1 MSNLTSS
8 IKEILIVSIT
18 PQFLERGV
26 LWFQENYEKVKHAIR
41 SPSASSGNTIGFW
54 QNNALIIKKELEIK
68 PREFLRRISDF
79 GYEKTGM
86 LFGKGEFAHHGNI
99 IDIWPI
105 NSDEPFKI
113 EFFGNKI
120 EEIYLQ
126 PTTDN
131 KQPTTTTRFT
141 KKYGSLKNLKP
152 GNYVVHVDHGIGI
165 FRGITA
171 KNEIQ
176 NPKSEILNKPKI
188 QNHKIQNEF
197 GNLKLEIENST
208 TKNADAFFMVEYAP
222 PRDRTE
228 PDRLFVPVEQEKR
241 LSPYIGFETPV
252 IHRLGGNLWTKI
264 KKRIREDAEKLAK
277 ELLKIYAV
285 RESITRPPYQFDET
299 MAREFADEFEFVE
312 TEDQTKAIEDI
323 KKDFLRE
330 SPMDRIIC
338 GDVGFG
344 KTEVAMRAVFDAVA
358 NNYQV
363 ALISPTTI
371 LANEHNK
378 NFEKRFAKFPVEICS
393 LSRLTPAKELKK
405 TLEKIKEGKC
415 DIVIGTHRLL
425 SQDVAFK
432 NLGLVI
438 IDEEQRFGVKQKEKF
453 KELRSSCDILSLSAT
468 PIPRTL
474 NLAMAKLRDLSIIS
488 TPPPGRLPIKTFILP
503 HSYKIFA
510 RAIIS
515 EIKRKGQIYFLHN
528 RIETIEKVKEKL
540 QRALEK
546 EKKNKSSANFRTREN
561 LRVNSTF
568 HFPLSTPR
576 IEIIHGRMDEKT
588 MIRIMDE
595 FRAKKIDILL
605 ATTIIENGLD
615 FSNANT
621 LIVDDATR
629 LGLAQAY
636 QIRGRIGRG
645 DKEAYAYFSYRPNS
659 ITEMAMERLL
669 ALKEFEELGSG
680 YEVALRDLEM
690 RGAGN
695 ILGREQSGAIN
706 RVGLNLYCQILA
718 DAVEELKKT
727 A

>member
-1 MSNLTSS
+1 MSIVPSEK
-8 IKEILIVSIT
+8 KEFLIVSIT

-26 LWFQENYEKVKHAIR
+26 LWFQENYEKVKYAIR
-41 SPSASSGNTIGFW
+41 NPSTGSTSSPQASSGNTIGFW
-54 QNNALIIKKELEIK
+54 QNNALIIEKDLEIK
-68 PREFLRRISDF
+68 PGEFLRRISDF

-99 IDIWPI
+99 IDVWPI
-105 NSDEPFKI
+105 NSDTPYKV
-113 EFFGNKI
+113 EFFGNRV
-120 EEIYLQ
+120 EAIYQ
-126 PTTDN
+126 FPISN
-131 KQPTTTTRFT
+131 FQFPKT
-141 KKYGSLKNLKP
+141 KRDEGWGPKTNRGLKRLSP
-152 GNYVVHVDHGIGI
+152 GDYIVHIDHGIGI
-165 FRGITA
+165 FRGIV
-171 KNEIQ
+171 KNNPEHIHSIQ
-176 NPKSEILNKPKI
+176 YKLREKSEILRFA
-188 QNHKIQNEF
+188 QND
-197 GNLKLEIENST
+197 EIIKEY
-208 TKNADAFFMVEYAP
+208 FIVEYAP
-222 PRDRTE
+222 PRPNAE
-228 PDRLFVPVEQEKR
+228 PDRLFVPIEQEKR
-241 LSPYIGFETPV
+241 LSPYIGFETPI

-264 KKRIREDAEKLAK
+264 KKRVREDAEKLAK

-285 RESITRPPYQFDET
+285 RESITRPPYKFDET

-323 KKDFLRE
+323 RKDFSRPQ
-330 SPMDRIIC
+330 PMDRIIC

-344 KTEVAMRAVFDAVA
+344 KTEVAMRAAFDAVA

-371 LANEHNK
+371 LANEHKK
-378 NFEKRFAKFPVEICS
+378 NFEKRFEKFPVEICS
-393 LSRLTPAKELKK
+393 LSRLTPAGELKT
-405 TLEKIKEGKC
+405 TLEKINPPTFPREGGGIKQGKC

-425 SQDVAFK
+425 SQDVTFK
-432 NLGLVI
+432 DLGLVI
-438 IDEEQRFGVKQKEKF
+438 VDEEQRFGVKQKEKF
-453 KELRSSCDILSLSAT
+453 KELRASCDILSLSAT

-503 HSYKIFA
+503 HSYKTFA
-510 RAIIS
+510 RAILA
-515 EIKRKGQIYFLHN
+515 EIERNGQVYFLHN
-528 RIETIEKVKEKL
+528 RIETIGIVKEKL
-540 QRALEK
+540 EKAMSNIWRAD
-546 EKKNKSSANFRTREN
+546 
-561 LRVNSTF
+561 LRGRSDL
-568 HFPLSTPR
+568 PK
-576 IEIIHGRMDEKT
+576 IEIIHGRMDERT
-588 MIRIMDE
+588 MLRIMDE
-595 FRAKKIDILL
+595 FRAKKIDVLL

-645 DKEAYAYFSYRPNS
+645 NKEAYAYFSYQLKQ

-718 DAVEELKKT
+718 DAVENLKNTK
-727 A
+727 AA